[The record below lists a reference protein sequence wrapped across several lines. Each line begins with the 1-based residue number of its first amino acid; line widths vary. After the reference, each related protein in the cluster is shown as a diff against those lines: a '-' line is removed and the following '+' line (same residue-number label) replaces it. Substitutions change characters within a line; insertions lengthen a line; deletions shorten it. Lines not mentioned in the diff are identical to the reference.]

1 MWQLQTPIYINQ
13 AKQIFDA
20 LQVNNI
26 KNSWLS
32 THFQKVQFLHKYRNL
47 PLKKSFHI
55 FFMWFS
61 HTKDLFS
68 FNRNWWNDN
77 IFEGVFTYL
86 ILLLKEQGFFCTNVI
101 WKLRKK
107 LHKNINSPSENISS
121 NWAEHYITE
130 QVWCTCYFPILFGIP
145 ET

>member
-1 MWQLQTPIYINQ
+1 MDFFYPLWQLQTPIYINQ

-86 ILLLKEQGFFCTNVI
+86 IFLLEQKYSRLRCLLRVKGLVFCFYLG
-101 WKLRKK
+101 W
-107 LHKNINSPSENISS
+107 SS
-121 NWAEHYITE
+121 VQTKYNKGRFKVMATYLP
-130 QVWCTCYFPILFGIP
+130 Q
-145 ET
+145 